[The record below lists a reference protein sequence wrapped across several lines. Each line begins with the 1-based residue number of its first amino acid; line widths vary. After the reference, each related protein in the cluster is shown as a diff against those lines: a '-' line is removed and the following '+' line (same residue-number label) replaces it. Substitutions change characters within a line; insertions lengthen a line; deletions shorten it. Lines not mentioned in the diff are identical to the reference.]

1 MPDKRVFNASPLI
14 VLGKVKQLSLLV
26 ELCEKIVI
34 PTGVAAEIELGSPD
48 NFARKWIGAQGSAW
62 IKDVGHIHPAV
73 SARDLGIGESEV
85 LSWAYEN
92 PGYEVV
98 VDDRAARDCAYSLS
112 IPVRGT
118 IGFVP
123 LAKRRNKIDRI
134 APVLMQLREAGL
146 RVSQAL
152 FDEALRLA
160 GEDGR
165 LP

>member
-14 VLGKVKQLSLLV
+14 VLGKVNQLSLLV
-26 ELCEKIVI
+26 ELCETIVI
-34 PTGVAAEIELGSPD
+34 PAAVATEIGHGSPD
-48 NFARKWIGAQGSAW
+48 DCARKWIGAQGSSC
-62 IKDVGHIHPAV
+62 IKDVGHVHPAI
-73 SARDLGIGESEV
+73 SAWDLGSGESEV

-92 PGYEVV
+92 PGFEVV
-98 VDDRAARDCAYSLS
+98 IDDRAARDCAYSMN

-118 IGFVP
+118 IGIVL
-123 LAKRRNKIDRI
+123 LAKRRKKINRI
-134 APVLMQLREAGL
+134 APVLTQLREAGL

-160 GEDGR
+160 GEDMS